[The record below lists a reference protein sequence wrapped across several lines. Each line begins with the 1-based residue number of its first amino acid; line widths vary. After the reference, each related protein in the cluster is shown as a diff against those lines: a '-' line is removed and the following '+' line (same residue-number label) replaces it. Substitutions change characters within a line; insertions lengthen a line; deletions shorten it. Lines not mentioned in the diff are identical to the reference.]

1 MTEPL
6 RPITPV
12 LPVSVPT
19 GQTQVAAGALAAVAA
34 ASAPADGQ
42 VQPTQPSAP
51 VTSSVQWSAQTLQN
65 LKLQAFE
72 HLIAQLALQ
81 IQGSPGAPA
90 ATWPTQG
97 LPAATQQFL
106 QNLLAQIQVTVQGQ
120 TQPLQLLAGQQ
131 GSVALMQALV
141 QAASAQSGSTSP
153 SVIPPSSALQTAAAL
168 SPTAAAALE
177 QAGHSP
183 AAAATAP
190 RLPLLQNWLVQQ
202 GTLVTPQGEHG
213 FSLTLQV
220 PAAWA
225 QAVGAALPSPSLSP
239 SASPAQGMAPMRLP
253 VAELSALS
261 SGPLALVLQPQGP
274 AAGATSGLA
283 TSALL
288 WLELQPVSAPAV
300 QSTPAQLAGL
310 PLAMPA
316 PALAQEV
323 QQLLQNKSDPWLM
336 MAAAQAANALPIPRR
351 NSEHRS
357 HLCMTEGCQY
367 QGQAPCAQPFCSEM
381 NRIWASA
388 RIASGR

>member
-1 MTEPL
+1 MTAPL
-6 RPITPV
+6 SPVLPV

-19 GQTQVAAGALAAVAA
+19 GQAQAAAAALAPLPAAALAAAG
-34 ASAPADGQ
+34 PAQ
-42 VQPTQPSAP
+42 ATTPAAP

-72 HLIAQLALQ
+72 YLIAQLALQ
-81 IQGSPGAPA
+81 IQSTPGAAP

-106 QNLLAQIQVTVQGQ
+106 QKLLAQILVTIQGQ

-141 QAASAQSGSTSP
+141 QAASTQSSSTA
-153 SVIPPSSALQTAAAL
+153 PSSALQTAAAL

-183 AAAATAP
+183 EVAASAP

-202 GTLVTPQGEHG
+202 GTLLTAQGERG

-225 QAVGAALPSPSLSP
+225 QAVGAAAP
-239 SASPAQGMAPMRLP
+239 SANQIPGSLPGLAPMRLP
-253 VAELSALS
+253 LGSSALPALPN
-261 SGPLALVLQPQGP
+261 GPLALVLQPQ
-274 AAGATSGLA
+274 AAVAGGTAGLA

-288 WLELQPVSAPAV
+288 WLELQPVSAAAAP
-300 QSTPAQLAGL
+300 STPAQLAGL

-336 MAAAQAANALPIPRR
+336 MAAAQAANALPISRR
-351 NSEHRS
+351 NNEHRS

-367 QGQAPCAQPFCSEM
+367 QGLAPCAQPFCSEM
-381 NRIWASA
+381 NRIWANTGVD
-388 RIASGR
+388 GRHG

>member
-19 GQTQVAAGALAAVAA
+19 GQAQVAAGALAAVPAA
-34 ASAPADGQ
+34 ALPAAGQ
-42 VQPTQPSAP
+42 VQPTPAAP

-177 QAGHSP
+177 QAGRSP
-183 AAAATAP
+183 ADATTAP
-190 RLPLLQNWLVQQ
+190 RLPLLQNWLLQQ
-202 GTLVTPQGEHG
+202 GTLVTPQGERG

-225 QAVGAALPSPSLSP
+225 QAVGGAAPSPSLSP

-288 WLELQPVSAPAV
+288 WLELQPISAAAA

-336 MAAAQAANALPIPRR
+336 MAAAQAANALPMPRR

-367 QGQAPCAQPFCSEM
+367 QGLAPCAQPFCSEM
-381 NRIWASA
+381 NRIWTSSRMAA
-388 RIASGR
+388 PA

>member
-19 GQTQVAAGALAAVAA
+19 GQTQAAVGALAAVPAA
-34 ASAPADGQ
+34 ALPADGQ
-42 VQPTQPSAP
+42 LQPTQPAAP

-90 ATWPTQG
+90 ATWSTQG

-106 QNLLAQIQVTVQGQ
+106 QNLLAQINVTVQGQ

-141 QAASAQSGSTSP
+141 QAASTQSGSTSP

-177 QAGHSP
+177 QAGRSP
-183 AAAATAP
+183 AVATTTP

-202 GTLVTPQGEHG
+202 GTLVTPQGERG

-225 QAVGAALPSPSLSP
+225 QVVGGAMPSPSLSP

-261 SGPLALVLQPQGP
+261 SGPLAMVLQPQGP

-288 WLELQPVSAPAV
+288 WLELQPVSAAAA

-388 RIASGR
+388 RIAPGR

>member
-1 MTEPL
+1 MTAPL
-6 RPITPV
+6 SPITPV
-12 LPVSVPT
+12 LPVAAPA
-19 GQTQVAAGALAAVAA
+19 GQTQAAAGAQAAVPAA
-34 ASAPADGQ
+34 ALPAAGQ
-42 VQPTQPSAP
+42 VQPTPPAAP

-141 QAASAQSGSTSP
+141 QAASAQPGSTSP
-153 SVIPPSSALQTAAAL
+153 HFISPSSALQTAAAL

-177 QAGHSP
+177 QAGRSP
-183 AAAATAP
+183 AVAATAP

-202 GTLVTPQGEHG
+202 GTLVTPQGDRG

-225 QAVGAALPSPSLSP
+225 QTVGGQCLLPRFHLLPALRKAWLPCACRWLSCLR
-239 SASPAQGMAPMRLP
+239 SPASRWRWSCSRKGLRQARPQGLLP
-253 VAELSALS
+253 VRCFGWSCNLSA
-261 SGPLALVLQPQGP
+261 PPQRNRPRRSWP
-274 AAGATSGLA
+274 AYR
-283 TSALL
+283 
-288 WLELQPVSAPAV
+288 WPC
-300 QSTPAQLAGL
+300 L
-310 PLAMPA
+310 PLRWR
-316 PALAQEV
+316 
-323 QQLLQNKSDPWLM
+323 K
-336 MAAAQAANALPIPRR
+336 R
-351 NSEHRS
+351 
-357 HLCMTEGCQY
+357 
-367 QGQAPCAQPFCSEM
+367 CS
-381 NRIWASA
+381 NCCKTSQTP
-388 RIASGR
+388 G

>member
-19 GQTQVAAGALAAVAA
+19 GQTQAAVGALAAVPAA
-34 ASAPADGQ
+34 ALPAAEQ
-42 VQPTQPSAP
+42 VQPTQPAAP
-51 VTSSVQWSAQTLQN
+51 VTTSVQWSAQTLQN

-141 QAASAQSGSTSP
+141 QAASEQPGSTSP
-153 SVIPPSSALQTAAAL
+153 RFISPSSALQTAAAL

-177 QAGHSP
+177 QAGRSP
-183 AAAATAP
+183 AVAATAP

-202 GTLVTPQGEHG
+202 GTLVTPQGERG

-225 QAVGAALPSPSLSP
+225 QAVGAAVPSPSLSP
-239 SASPAQGMAPMRLP
+239 SASPAQGMTPLRLP
-253 VAELSALS
+253 VAELSALT

-274 AAGATSGLA
+274 AAGAASALA

-288 WLELQPVSAPAV
+288 WLELQPVSAAAA

-388 RIASGR
+388 RIAPGR

>member
-1 MTEPL
+1 MTAPL
-6 RPITPV
+6 SPITSV
-12 LPVSVPT
+12 LPVAAPA
-19 GQTQVAAGALAAVAA
+19 GQTQAAAGAQAAVPAISLPAA
-34 ASAPADGQ
+34 EQ
-42 VQPTQPSAP
+42 VQPTPPAAP
-51 VTSSVQWSAQTLQN
+51 VASSVQWSAQTLQN

-177 QAGHSP
+177 QAGRSP
-183 AAAATAP
+183 AVAVTAP

-202 GTLVTPQGEHG
+202 GTLVTPQGERG

-225 QAVGAALPSPSLSP
+225 QAVGAAAPSPSLSP

-288 WLELQPVSAPAV
+288 WLELQPISAAAA

-336 MAAAQAANALPIPRR
+336 MAAAQAANALPMPRR

-381 NRIWASA
+381 NRIWTSSRMAA
-388 RIASGR
+388 PA

>member
-19 GQTQVAAGALAAVAA
+19 GQAQVAAGALAAVPAA
-34 ASAPADGQ
+34 ALPAAGQ
-42 VQPTQPSAP
+42 VQPTPAAP

-177 QAGHSP
+177 QAGRSP
-183 AAAATAP
+183 AVAATAP

-202 GTLVTPQGEHG
+202 GTLVTPQGERG

-225 QAVGAALPSPSLSP
+225 QTVGGAVPSPSLSP

-288 WLELQPVSAPAV
+288 WLELQPISAAAA

-336 MAAAQAANALPIPRR
+336 MAAAQAANALPMPRR

-367 QGQAPCAQPFCSEM
+367 QGLAPCAQPFCSEM
-381 NRIWASA
+381 NRIWTSSRMAA
-388 RIASGR
+388 PA

>member
-1 MTEPL
+1 MTAPL
-6 RPITPV
+6 SPITPV
-12 LPVSVPT
+12 LPVAAPA
-19 GQTQVAAGALAAVAA
+19 GQTQAAAGAQAAVPAA
-34 ASAPADGQ
+34 ALPAAGQ
-42 VQPTQPSAP
+42 VQPTPPAAP

-177 QAGHSP
+177 QAGRSP
-183 AAAATAP
+183 ADATTAP

-202 GTLVTPQGEHG
+202 GTLVTPQGERG

-225 QAVGAALPSPSLSP
+225 QAVGGAAPSPSLSP

-261 SGPLALVLQPQGP
+261 SGPLTMVLQPQGP

-288 WLELQPVSAPAV
+288 WLELQPASASAA
-300 QSTPAQLAGL
+300 TAAA
-310 PLAMPA
+310 AMPMA
-316 PALAQEV
+316 LSTPALAQEV
-323 QQLLQNKSDPWLM
+323 QQLLQNKADPWLM
-336 MAAAQAANALPIPRR
+336 MAAAQAANALPVPRKHG
-351 NSEHRS
+351 EHRS
-357 HLCMTEGCQY
+357 HLCSTEGCQY
-367 QGQAPCAQPFCSEM
+367 QGLAPCAQPFCSEM
-381 NRIWASA
+381 NRIWATS
-388 RIASGR
+388 RIERSS

>member
-19 GQTQVAAGALAAVAA
+19 GQTQAAVGALAAVPAA
-34 ASAPADGQ
+34 ALPADGQ
-42 VQPTQPSAP
+42 LQPTQPAAP

-90 ATWPTQG
+90 ATWSTQG

-106 QNLLAQIQVTVQGQ
+106 QNLLAQINVTVQGQ

-131 GSVALMQALV
+131 GSLALMQALV
-141 QAASAQSGSTSP
+141 QAASAQSGSASP
-153 SVIPPSSALQTAAAL
+153 SLIAPSSALQTAAAL

-177 QAGHSP
+177 QAGRSP
-183 AAAATAP
+183 AVATTTP

-202 GTLVTPQGEHG
+202 GTLVTPQGERG

-225 QAVGAALPSPSLSP
+225 QVVGGAMPSPSLSP

-261 SGPLALVLQPQGP
+261 SGPLAMVLQPQGP

-288 WLELQPVSAPAV
+288 WLELQPISAAAA

-388 RIASGR
+388 RIAPGR

>member
-1 MTEPL
+1 MTAPL
-6 RPITPV
+6 SPITPV
-12 LPVSVPT
+12 LPVAAPA
-19 GQTQVAAGALAAVAA
+19 GQTQAAAGAQAAVPAA
-34 ASAPADGQ
+34 ALPAAGQ
-42 VQPTQPSAP
+42 VQPTPPAAP

-177 QAGHSP
+177 QAGRSP
-183 AAAATAP
+183 ADATTAP

-202 GTLVTPQGEHG
+202 GTLVTPQGERG

-220 PAAWA
+220 PAVWA
-225 QAVGAALPSPSLSP
+225 QTVGGAGLAPSLSP
-239 SASPAQGMAPMRLP
+239 SASPAQGMTPLRLP
-253 VAELSALS
+253 VAELSALT
-261 SGPLALVLQPQGP
+261 SGPLTASQASPRLLGRAVAVASHAAALAALLRAVPTDLDEAMGWIGFWARCSRIARGSASLVPLVLTGIAAWAGTGDGALANASLVYAQRIDDDHPGVLILYTVNQQCLEPSAWIGFVADLDARQAEL
-274 AAGATSGLA
+274 AAGA
-283 TSALL
+283 
-288 WLELQPVSAPAV
+288 
-300 QSTPAQLAGL
+300 
-310 PLAMPA
+310 
-316 PALAQEV
+316 
-323 QQLLQNKSDPWLM
+323 
-336 MAAAQAANALPIPRR
+336 
-351 NSEHRS
+351 
-357 HLCMTEGCQY
+357 
-367 QGQAPCAQPFCSEM
+367 
-381 NRIWASA
+381 
-388 RIASGR
+388 

>member
-1 MTEPL
+1 MTAPL
-6 RPITPV
+6 SPVLPV
-12 LPVSVPT
+12 LPVSAPT
-19 GQTQVAAGALAAVAA
+19 GQAQAAAAALTPLPAAALAAAGQA
-34 ASAPADGQ
+34 QATTPA
-42 VQPTQPSAP
+42 TP

-72 HLIAQLALQ
+72 YLIAQLALQ
-81 IQGSPGAPA
+81 IQSSPGAAP

-97 LPAATQQFL
+97 LPATTQQFL
-106 QNLLAQIQVTVQGQ
+106 QKLLAQILVTIQGQ

-141 QAASAQSGSTSP
+141 QAASAQSGPTAP
-153 SVIPPSSALQTAAAL
+153 RSALQTAAAL

-177 QAGHSP
+177 QAGRSP
-183 AAAATAP
+183 EVTASAP

-202 GTLVTPQGEHG
+202 GTLLTAQGERG

-225 QAVGAALPSPSLSP
+225 QAVGAAAP
-239 SASPAQGMAPMRLP
+239 SASQIPGPVPGPAPGLAPMRLP
-253 VAELSALS
+253 LDSSALPALP
-261 SGPLALVLQPQGP
+261 SGPLALVLQPQ
-274 AAGATSGLA
+274 AAVAGGTAGLA

-288 WLELQPVSAPAV
+288 WLELQPVSAAAAP
-300 QSTPAQLAGL
+300 STPAQLASL
-310 PLAMPA
+310 PLTMQA

-351 NSEHRS
+351 NNEHRS
-357 HLCMTEGCQY
+357 HLCMTGGCQY
-367 QGQAPCAQPFCSEM
+367 QGLAPCAQPFCSEM
-381 NRIWASA
+381 NRIWASTGVD
-388 RIASGR
+388 GRNG

>member
-19 GQTQVAAGALAAVAA
+19 GQTQAAVGALAAVPAA
-34 ASAPADGQ
+34 ALPADGQ
-42 VQPTQPSAP
+42 LQPTQPAAP

-90 ATWPTQG
+90 ATWSTQG

-106 QNLLAQIQVTVQGQ
+106 QNLLAQINVTVQGQ

-131 GSVALMQALV
+131 GSLALMQALV
-141 QAASAQSGSTSP
+141 QAASAQSGSASP
-153 SVIPPSSALQTAAAL
+153 SLIAPSSALQTAAAL

-177 QAGHSP
+177 QAGRSP
-183 AAAATAP
+183 AVATTTP

-202 GTLVTPQGEHG
+202 GTLVTPQGERG

-225 QAVGAALPSPSLSP
+225 QVVGGAMPSPSLSP

-288 WLELQPVSAPAV
+288 WLELQPVSAAAA

-388 RIASGR
+388 RIAPGR